1 MEVCLIVL
9 SRLSAANSHD
19 RLIEEPDNRGPDKRG
34 CTVMLLLSQL
44 SVSQSFLEV
53 LWNRTEQNFIRCSY
67 LTSIT
72 IRITDTILKKK
83 EQQATAKHT

>member
-34 CTVMLLLSQL
+34 CTVIEKEIALIMHETSLLMHKYIIVRQL
-44 SVSQSFLEV
+44 
-53 LWNRTEQNFIRCSY
+53 I
-67 LTSIT
+67 
-72 IRITDTILKKK
+72 
-83 EQQATAKHT
+83 